1 MHTSAPY
8 ASLNYANMQ
17 DNHVNMALIYVNMH
31 IIYIDMIQ
39 NNVDMDES
47 HVNIIRLHVD
57 IIYLA
62 CKGSK
67 VCHHFGRM
75 LKVFINFQGSSI
87 IRPFFINP

>member
-1 MHTSAPY
+1 MVHTSAPY

-62 CKGSK
+62 CKGSN
-67 VCHHFGRM
+67 VCHHLGRM
-75 LKVFINFQGSSI
+75 LKVLSFKGLLL
-87 IRPFFINP
+87 

>member
-1 MHTSAPY
+1 MHIKDYGAYLCPLCK
-8 ASLNYANMQ
+8 LNYANMQ

-31 IIYIDMIQ
+31 IIYIDMLQ
-39 NNVDMDES
+39 NNVDMDEL

-67 VCHHFGRM
+67 VCQHLGRM
-75 LKVFINFQGSSI
+75 LKVFIFKGLLL
-87 IRPFFINP
+87 